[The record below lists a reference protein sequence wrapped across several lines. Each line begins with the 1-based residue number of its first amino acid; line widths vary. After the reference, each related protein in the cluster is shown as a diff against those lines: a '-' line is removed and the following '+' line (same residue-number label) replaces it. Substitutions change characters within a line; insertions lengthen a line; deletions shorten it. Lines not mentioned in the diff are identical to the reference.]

1 MEAIW
6 FYVIAIVLGITLVI
20 VYLLFLGPSVLSKDI
35 TGFFAGIGSSITAGF
50 KNAY

>member
-6 FYVIAIVLGITLVI
+6 FYVIAVILGITLI
-20 VYLLFLGPSVLSKDI
+20 IIYMLFAGPSVISKDI
-35 TGFFAGIGSSITAGF
+35 SGFFAGIGSSVMSGF